1 MTALPP
7 LQGVRVLDLTRVW
20 SGPLAAR
27 ILADF
32 GAEVIKVEHAAAR
45 GPATIPGPASDRAS
59 FYPDNDPGP
68 DPYNRSAAFNKL
80 NRSKLSLTLD
90 LAKPSGHQAF
100 CDLAASSDVVLENY
114 SPRVMGNLGIGFDTL
129 SGLNDGI
136 IFVSMPGY
144 GLDGPMRDSVAY
156 GSTLDAECGIA
167 SLMGYEGGAAQR
179 LGVALPDPVAGMH
192 AVGAILTAV
201 IQRQKTGK
209 GQHIDLSQLESM
221 ACFVA
226 DEVVGFQLTGQRPV
240 RRGNRHRWM
249 APHGVYPC
257 REPDTWVFVGVATDA
272 QWIALASVLGQP
284 QLADDQRFATIM
296 ARHQHQDD
304 LDPLIESWTRTRTP
318 MGAMNGLQAASVP
331 AGAVHSAAGVHS
343 DPHLRERG
351 FFVRLT
357 HPSAGTHDYPGQPIR
372 FSETATVFRSDA
384 PLLGQHN
391 RAILGGLLGYPDERI
406 RQLEAEGII
415 ADRPPV

>member
-1 MTALPP
+1 MTGLPP
-7 LQGVRVLDLTRVW
+7 LQGIRVLDLTLVW

-27 ILADF
+27 ILADL
-32 GAEVIKVEHAAAR
+32 GAEVIKVEHPAAR
-45 GPATIPGPASDRAS
+45 GPATIPASSPDRAS

-68 DPYNRSAAFNKL
+68 DPYNRTAAFNKL

-90 LAKPSGHQAF
+90 LARPAGHQAF
-100 CDLAASSDVVLENY
+100 CDLAAVTDVVLENY
-114 SPRVMGNLGIGFDTL
+114 SPRVMGNLGIGYDTL
-129 SGLNDGI
+129 SKLNDGI
-136 IFVSMPGY
+136 ILVSMPGY

-156 GSTLDAECGIA
+156 GSTLDAECGLA

-192 AVGAILTAV
+192 AVGAVLTAL

-226 DEVVGFQLTGQRPV
+226 DEVVGFQLTGERPV

-257 REPDTWVFVGVATDA
+257 RQPDTWVFIGVATDA
-272 QWIALASVLGQP
+272 QWAALASAIGQP
-284 QLADDQRFATIM
+284 QLAGDERFATIP
-296 ARHQHQDD
+296 ARHAHQDEI
-304 LDPLIESWTRTRTP
+304 DPLVASWTRTHTP
-318 MGAMNGLQAASVP
+318 LEAMNELQAAGVP
-331 AGAVHSAAGVHS
+331 AGAVHSAADVHT

-372 FSETATVFRSDA
+372 FSQTPAVFRSDA
-384 PLLGQHN
+384 PLLGEHN
-391 RAILGGLLGYPDERI
+391 QAILGGLLGYPEERI
-406 RQLEAEGII
+406 AEMQAEGII